1 MICYMDTIYTMYI
14 NNLPEEIVAYI
25 DEYINDE
32 WKMYTNKYYYKRIW
46 EKNIDIRNNFLTN
59 KIPIYYLCEYNFD
72 FSRYQYNYLGK
83 YLNFVI
89 RNDYNYLLDNFLTNR
104 KGYYKLIKRWYYDNN
119 RYKTFND
126 YMLSFNYR
134 YKDSSKCKYV
144 MMNHGITTSNFKNKI
159 KRKKK
164 NKIK

>member
-1 MICYMDTIYTMYI
+1 MICYMDTIYTMYF
-14 NNLPEEIVAYI
+14 NNLPDEIVDYI
-25 DEYINDE
+25 DGYINDE
-32 WKMYTNKYYYKRIW
+32 WRMFTNKHYYKRTW
-46 EKNIDIRNNFLTN
+46 SKKMKRNNFLTN
-59 KIPIYYLCEYNFD
+59 KIPIYYLCGYNFD

-104 KGYYKLIKRWYYDNN
+104 KYYKLIKRWYYDNN
-119 RYKTFND
+119 TYKTFND
-126 YMLSFNYR
+126 YILSFNNR

-144 MMNHGITTSNFKNKI
+144 AMNHGIRTSKFKNKI

-164 NKIK
+164 NKFK

>member
-1 MICYMDTIYTMYI
+1 MNNLFTIHF
-14 NNLPEEIVAYI
+14 NNLPDEIISYI
-25 DEYINDE
+25 DEYINKE
-32 WKMYTNKYYYKRIW
+32 WKMYTNKYYYSVTWGKKI
-46 EKNIDIRNNFLTN
+46 KQNNFLN
-59 KIPIYYLCEYNFD
+59 RKIPIYYLCKYNFD

-89 RNDYNYLLDNFLTNR
+89 RNDYNYLLDNFLNNR
-104 KGYYKLIKRWYYDNN
+104 KGFALIKKQWHYNN
-119 RYKTFND
+119 NKYKTFND
-126 YMLSFNYR
+126 YMLSFSYR

-144 MMNHGITTSNFKNKI
+144 LMSYGIRTTNFKNKV